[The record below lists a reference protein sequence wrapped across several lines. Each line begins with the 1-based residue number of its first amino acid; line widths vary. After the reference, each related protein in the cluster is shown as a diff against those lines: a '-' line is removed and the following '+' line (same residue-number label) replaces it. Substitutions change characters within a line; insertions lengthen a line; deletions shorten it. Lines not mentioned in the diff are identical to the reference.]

1 MILGPYAVSLIE
13 SGDFKLDGGAMFGVV
28 PKPLWSRA
36 CPADDLNR
44 IDMTMHCLLIETAD
58 RKILVDTGCGDKD
71 SLRFREIYGIDTH
84 ERSLLTSLKVRGVK
98 PQEITDVIYTHLHFD
113 HAGGST
119 RVVEGITVPVFPK
132 AQHYVQ
138 KRHWEHALK
147 PTERDRA
154 SFIPANY
161 VPVHESGLLNLIDG
175 DTEIFPGIKLIMV
188 DGHTPA
194 MQMVTIQSDDKTIWF
209 AADLIPMSAH
219 VPLPYIM
226 GYDLFP
232 LTTLEEKKKYLKQA
246 ADERWIAV
254 FEHDP
259 AVPASHLVLHEQGYV
274 TRGENV
280 VI

>member
-28 PKPLWSRA
+28 PKPLWSRV
-36 CPADDLNR
+36 CPADELNR
-44 IDMTMHCLLIETAD
+44 IDMTMHCLLIETAN

-71 SLRFREIYGIDTH
+71 TARFREIYAIDTSEH
-84 ERSLLTSLKVRGVK
+84 SLVASLKGHGVK
-98 PQEITDVIYTHLHFD
+98 PDEITDVIFTHLHFD
-113 HAGGST
+113 HCGGST
-119 RVVEGITVPVFPK
+119 RVLEGVTVPVFPK
-132 AQHYVQ
+132 AKHYLQ

-147 PTERDRA
+147 PTDRDRA
-154 SFIPANY
+154 SFLPSNY
-161 VPVHESGLLNLIDG
+161 MPVYDSGLLEFVDG
-175 DTEIFPGIKLIMV
+175 DTELFPGIKLITV

-194 MQMVTIQSDDKTIWF
+194 MQMVNITVDEKTIWF
-209 AADLIPMSAH
+209 AADLLPMSAH

-232 LTTLEEKKKYLKQA
+232 LTTLEEKRTYLKQA
-246 ADERWIAV
+246 AVEQWITV

-259 AVPASHLVLHEQGYV
+259 AVPASHLILHEQGYV
-274 TRGENV
+274 SRGDNV